1 LHLSGAKRLHT
12 TNPSKPI
19 PQNRLHKA
27 LLEEYIFQFAIAS
40 TFTTIQDAAGTRY
53 DDVQDLLQA
62 LVGNSECTDFGKD
75 WRNSSLLGI
84 SHDFFNY
91 IFKLSY
97 LRQNIPL
104 QGNDRIEALIILA
117 KLKTW
122 TPLTVIDSNGSGN
135 LDNSAPP
142 WEMLIMAR
150 LYRAAT
156 LIYAGK
162 ILKPSLT
169 TDDPMVRD
177 IVESGQAILQ
187 EVPEDKWQQA
197 SVLIW
202 PLLILGISAV
212 SFDERQCFYRP
223 LEFLLSVM
231 NLGCVKTVLT
241 LLENSWT
248 PYPNEDGGR
257 CLGLDVLL
265 RDDLLCEV
273 TF

>member
-1 LHLSGAKRLHT
+1 
-12 TNPSKPI
+12 
-19 PQNRLHKA
+19 
-27 LLEEYIFQFAIAS
+27 
-40 TFTTIQDAAGTRY
+40 
-53 DDVQDLLQA
+53 
-62 LVGNSECTDFGKD
+62 
-75 WRNSSLLGI
+75 LLGI

-97 LRQNIPL
+97 LRRNIPL

-122 TPLTVIDSNGSGN
+122 TPLNVTDSNGSGN
-135 LDNSAPP
+135 LDKSAPP

-150 LYRAAT
+150 LYRAST

-169 TDDPMVRD
+169 TDDPVVRE

-223 LEFLLSVM
+223 LEFLLSVT

-241 LLENSWT
+241 LLKNSWT
-248 PYPNEDGGR
+248 PYPNEDSER